1 MKRSTFLS
9 LMRWVALTW
18 PAWIPCRGSVGAS
31 SGLEKDSHVLFDDP
45 LSRSPVEFCQ
55 ALRRHYPVLQIIE
68 GKAEEEEAVRE
79 KIRQASLLA
88 TNHATARIVDGKVNT
103 GVALLFYL
111 SVMLRSD
118 CPKEERLIF
127 CQFVEALLKLHAK
140 HPDDV
145 HCTSPLI
152 SMLSSVWM
160 GWFGGLKGWKDTR
173 SAISTWHASEIYQH
187 LLHDVPATS
196 AGLIE
201 ARESVAKRERKLA
214 R

>member
-9 LMRWVALTW
+9 LLLGVALAL
-18 PAWIPCRGSVGAS
+18 PGCLPYHGSEKASAELERDSRVLLEDPVRGS
-31 SGLEKDSHVLFDDP
+31 
-45 LSRSPVEFCQ
+45 PVDFCQ

-68 GKAEEEEAVRE
+68 GKAEEEAAVRE
-79 KIRQASLLA
+79 KLKQASLLA

-111 SVMLRSD
+111 PVMLRSD
-118 CPKEERLIF
+118 CPKKERLIF

-140 HPDDV
+140 HPGDD

-173 SAISTWHASEIYQH
+173 SAVSTWHASEIYQH
-187 LLHDVPATS
+187 LLHDAPATS
-196 AGLIE
+196 PNLIE
-201 ARESVAKRERKLA
+201 VLESVVKRERELA